1 MSNYRRLIKELIE
14 REQEINKN
22 KLIIDNATRD
32 YKKAIEK
39 PNQKIIDHT
48 NKKREIENTKLNID
62 LTSILQEVADMWNTT
77 LDKLEVSVIF
87 NTYNNSEFFT
97 LEEMIKKS
105 YGPSFRS
112 EQPDIMSVLVTY
124 KTSAVLSKQACFD
137 LPLSRSNFNI
147 PQKDGKSFKDHLSLD
162 TKLDSSLFYNH
173 LTSLCYDN
181 YKDMVLAYPFKKI
194 YSIKKDNRRTIEES
208 AILKAVEKNNTE
220 EFNA

>member
-32 YKKAIEK
+32 YKKAIEE

-48 NKKREIENTKLNID
+48 NKKREIENTRLNID

-77 LDKLEVSVIF
+77 LDKLDVSIIF
-87 NTYNNSEFFT
+87 NTYNDRKFFT
-97 LEEMIKKS
+97 FEEMIKKS

-112 EQPDIMSVLVTY
+112 EQPDTMSVLVTT
-124 KTSAVLSKQACFD
+124 KIGEISKRACFD
-137 LPLSRSNFNI
+137 LPLSRENFNI

-162 TKLDSSLFYNH
+162 TKLDSSLFYDH